1 MSSTATH
8 RQRLHLVV
16 GAIGLGL
23 GVALGV
29 PELVVVS
36 APLLLLVV
44 VGHLTGA
51 SEAWEAT
58 VAVRPHR
65 VLEGSEAEVA
75 VAFTSPRPLRDMEIT
90 PAIPRGAVL
99 LGATLDGHEVREID
113 TTIVVDIPEGSSEL
127 VMRVGLPR
135 WGTYV
140 LGEVSTGHRTT
151 IGHHAHTLHL
161 DDARVVKAFPPSS
174 TLREILAPVETRL
187 GFGEL
192 VSRSKGAGLEYADLR
207 QWAPGD
213 DRRSVNWRVSARAGS
228 PWVTQRHPE
237 RNADVVLML
246 DTFSEARRSIE
257 RTIDLAVRAAAAL
270 IDAHGRRLDRIGLL
284 AFGGPVRWIRPGM
297 GDRHRFQLLDL
308 LMESRIDWQHHWRGL
323 STAPAHTLPAH
334 ALVIG
339 LTPLLDERMVA
350 ALADVRSRGFDLTI
364 LELEPSEFLPDPIDE
379 EGRLARRIWDLERDH
394 VRRRFSEQG
403 VVVSAWHPGEPLELP
418 IVRAGH
424 LRNRLRGAR
433 T

>member
-75 VAFTSPRPLRDMEIT
+75 VAFTSPRPFRDMEVT
-90 PAIPRGAVL
+90 PEIPRGAVL

-113 TTIVVDIPEGSSEL
+113 TTIVVDIPEGSSDL

-140 LGEVSTGHRTT
+140 LGEVSIGHRTT

-213 DRRSVNWRVSARAGS
+213 DRRSVNWRRKSV
-228 PWVTQRHPE
+228 
-237 RNADVVLML
+237 
-246 DTFSEARRSIE
+246 
-257 RTIDLAVRAAAAL
+257 
-270 IDAHGRRLDRIGLL
+270 
-284 AFGGPVRWIRPGM
+284 
-297 GDRHRFQLLDL
+297 
-308 LMESRIDWQHHWRGL
+308 
-323 STAPAHTLPAH
+323 
-334 ALVIG
+334 
-339 LTPLLDERMVA
+339 
-350 ALADVRSRGFDLTI
+350 
-364 LELEPSEFLPDPIDE
+364 
-379 EGRLARRIWDLERDH
+379 
-394 VRRRFSEQG
+394 
-403 VVVSAWHPGEPLELP
+403 
-418 IVRAGH
+418 
-424 LRNRLRGAR
+424 
-433 T
+433 